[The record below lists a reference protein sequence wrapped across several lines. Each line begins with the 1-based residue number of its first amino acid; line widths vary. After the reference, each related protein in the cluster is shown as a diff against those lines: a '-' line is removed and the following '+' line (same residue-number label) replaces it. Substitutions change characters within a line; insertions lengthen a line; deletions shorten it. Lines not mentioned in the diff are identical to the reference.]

1 MRILV
6 TGGAG
11 YIGSH
16 TCVELL
22 QSGHEV
28 TVVDNFRNSRREAL
42 EGVAEICGHAPHLV
56 EIDIRDTAALER
68 ALREAGAQA
77 VIHFAALKAVGES
90 QQIPLDYFDN
100 NIGGTLSL
108 LKAMRASG
116 TRHLVFSSSATVYA
130 ETPQQPLREDSALG
144 SCNPYGRTKLVC
156 EQLIGD
162 VAGAGPQL
170 VPAILRYFNPAGAH
184 ASGLIGEYPL
194 GVPNNLL
201 PYVAQTAAGLHPH
214 VRVFGND
221 YPTPDG
227 TGVRDY
233 IHVTDLAIAH
243 LRALDYL
250 VRHDTAVT
258 VNIGTGRGYS
268 VLEAIETFRRVSGQP
283 VPAQLCPRRPGDVAT
298 CYAAPDLAAERLGWR
313 AQAGLELM
321 CEDAWRWQQRLK
333 SAQPCANS

>member
-11 YIGSH
+11 YIGTH

-22 QSGHEV
+22 QQDHDV
-28 TVVDNFRNSRREAL
+28 TIVDTFRNSRREVLDRIAR
-42 EGVAEICGHAPHLV
+42 ICGRAPSFI
-56 EIDIRDTAALER
+56 EIDIRDTVALQQ
-68 ALREAGAQA
+68 ALRDSHAQA

-90 QQIPLDYFDN
+90 QSIPLEYFDN
-100 NIGGTLSL
+100 NIHGTISL
-108 LKAMRASG
+108 LQAMRSTG
-116 TRHLVFSSSATVYA
+116 VRYLVFSSSATVYGNA
-130 ETPQQPLREDSALG
+130 ESQPVREDFPLSA
-144 SCNPYGRTKLVC
+144 SNPYGRTKLVC

-162 VAGAGPQL
+162 AAAADGRL
-170 VPAILRYFNPAGAH
+170 IPAILRYFNPVGAH
-184 ASGLIGEYPL
+184 ASGMIGEYPL

-221 YPTPDG
+221 YPTRDG

-250 VRHDTAVT
+250 VKRDAALTINV
-258 VNIGTGRGYS
+258 GTGRGYS
-268 VLEAIETFRRVSGQP
+268 VLEAIDAFRRTTQRPIP
-283 VPAQLCPRRPGDVAT
+283 VQICPRRPGDVAT
-298 CYAAPDLAAERLGWR
+298 CFASPDLAAELLGWR
-313 AQAGLELM
+313 AQADLEQM
-321 CEDAWRWQQRLK
+321 CEDAWRWQCTLLD
-333 SAQPCANS
+333 A